1 MIELYYTALDHVDKV
16 YGEAYNIGGTIAQ
29 SLSLLELFAMLEDL
43 LGIKMEYTQLPPR
56 QSDQKVFV
64 ADITKIR
71 QRIGWEPKVTALEG
85 VTRMVDWVKRLS

>member
-1 MIELYYTALDHVDKV
+1 
-16 YGEAYNIGGTIAQ
+16 
-29 SLSLLELFAMLEDL
+29 MLEDL